1 MSTDRSN
8 ETFTLEVYSD
18 YTCPT
23 SWAAERWLNQVRNSL
38 GDRLQVTYRAFPL
51 EQVNQEDPDKKVW
64 EYPNDGKSSTMRAY
78 QAAHA
83 AKKQGEEALRKVQE
97 GLYTKRHVDGRNLA
111 GQRVL
116 ETIAEEAGLDMDRFR
131 EDLQSD
137 EVFAIVRDEYL
148 KGKHEIGVF
157 GTPTIV
163 FDNGNAAYLKFTWH
177 ETDEEALAFF
187 YDFVSIVR
195 DRPKILEIKRPTPPA
210 PQE

>member
-1 MSTDRSN
+1 MSTDRGN
-8 ETFTLEVYSD
+8 DTYILDVYSD

-23 SWAAERWLNQVRNSL
+23 SWAAERWLSQVKKLL
-38 GDRLQVTYRAFPL
+38 GDRLRVTYRAFPL
-51 EQVNQEDPDKKVW
+51 EQVNQQDPDLKVW

-83 AKKQGEEALRKVQE
+83 AKKQGEEAFNKVQD
-97 GLYTKRHVDGRNLA
+97 GLYTRRHVDGRNLA

-116 ETIAEEAGLDMDRFR
+116 EGIAKDAGLDMDRFR
-131 EDLQSD
+131 EDLQAD
-137 EVFAIVRDEYL
+137 EVFPIVREEYL
-148 KGKHEIGVF
+148 KGKNEIGVF

-177 ETDEEALAFF
+177 GTDEEALEFF
-187 YDFVSIVR
+187 HDFVATVR
-195 DRPKILEIKRPTPPA
+195 DRPEVLEIKRPTPPA